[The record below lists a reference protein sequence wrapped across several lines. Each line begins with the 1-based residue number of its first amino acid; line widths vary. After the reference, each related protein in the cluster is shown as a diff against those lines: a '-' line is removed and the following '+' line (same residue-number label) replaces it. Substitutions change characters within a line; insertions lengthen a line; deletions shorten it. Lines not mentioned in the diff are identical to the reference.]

1 MLYLGMLV
9 HFQLEAFIVLVLW
22 RGVMAVLTVCFT
34 VTLNVSRP

>member
-9 HFQLEAFIVLVLW
+9 LFQLEAFLMLVLW

-34 VTLNVSRP
+34 VTLTVSPP